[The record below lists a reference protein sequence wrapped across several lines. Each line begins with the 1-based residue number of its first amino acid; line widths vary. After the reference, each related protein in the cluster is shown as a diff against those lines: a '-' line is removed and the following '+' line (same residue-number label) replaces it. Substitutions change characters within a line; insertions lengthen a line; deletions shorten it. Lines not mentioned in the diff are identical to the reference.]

1 MVGIGGGVPT
11 KEADIRLGDVVVS
24 KPTKDFGGVVQYDFG
39 KTVGQGVFERTGTLN
54 KPPQILLTAIARLQA
69 DQMMETS
76 RIPEFLSEMIAKY
89 PGMRAGFTY
98 RGQGQDRLFDA
109 ASDHHG
115 LQNTCD
121 TCDTSR
127 LVTRPIRDR
136 HDPVVHYGLIA
147 SGNNVIKHG
156 STRDK
161 LGQELGIL
169 CFEMEAAGLMDNFP
183 CLVIRGICDYADSHE
198 NKEWQGYAAA
208 TAAAY
213 AKELLSV
220 IYPNQVE
227 ETPAAV
233 DTNLQD
239 ISQCVPNVMTDEDH
253 HCLADLLLTDPRNEK
268 IRIEWRED
276 KQSQLLWIKGDAGKG
291 KTMLM
296 IGIIDELQQQAARS
310 GKSPVTEVLSYFL
323 CQGTDSRL
331 NTATAIMRGLIYLLA
346 SEQPFLISHLRKKDD
361 HAGRKLFEDSSAF
374 YCLSDIF
381 RQMVQDPKLTAAYL
395 VVDALDECEEG
406 LPQLLDLI
414 IWTMSAQSS
423 CIKWIVSSRNR
434 YDIEQRLGI
443 DDSHARLSLE
453 LNADHISQAVDVY
466 VDHKVSQLV
475 SLRNDKTLQE
485 QVRDQIHQKSDG
497 TFLWV
502 ALVIEELRQVL
513 GADMLEVLED
523 MPSGLTLV
531 YDRMMKHI
539 QQLPRQYPRRCLLAL
554 SAATLTYQ
562 PFHLCEI
569 HVVAGLQGEVKDLE
583 DLERIIN
590 MCGSFLTI
598 RDNYVYFI
606 HQSAKDY
613 LTINAS
619 AIIFPAG
626 HERIHYDMFSWSL
639 DALLKTLRRDIYN
652 LQDPGGMM
660 KDVPDPD
667 PLASIRYSCVFWVD
681 HLCKADDKSLDRKKK
696 LFDDGAI
703 FAFLKEHFLHWLESL
718 SLIYKLSDGVLSI
731 KKLLHK
737 VQSEFTPSS
746 HRFVGFLK
754 DAEKF
759 VLKHRSIVERAPLQI
774 YGSALVFSPMRSEVR
789 IQHWKERLSSIKN
802 VVGIREGWDPCLQT
816 LEGHSSS
823 VKAVAFSPDGKVLAS
838 ASNDKTV
845 RLWDATTGAW
855 KQTLEGHS
863 YFVIAVA
870 FSPDEKVLASASSDT
885 TVRLWDATTGAW
897 KLTLEGHRSSVN
909 AVAFSPDGKVLATAS
924 DDTTVQLWDATT
936 GAWKRTLESHNSR
949 VYTVAFSLDGKVLAS
964 ASSNKTVQLWD
975 ATTGAW
981 KQTLEGHSY
990 FVIAVAFSPDEKVL
1004 ASASSDTTVRL
1015 WDATTGAWKL
1025 TLEGHRSS
1033 VNAVAFSPD
1042 GKVLATASDDTT
1054 VQLWDATTGAW
1065 KRTLESHNSR
1075 VYTVAF
1081 SLDGKVL
1088 ASASSNKTVQLWDA
1102 TTGASKQTL
1111 EGHIS
1116 RINAV
1121 VFSPDGKVLASA
1133 SSDKTV
1139 RLWDATTGAWKQTLE
1154 SHSYLVNAVA
1164 FSPDGKALASA
1175 SSDHTVRLWDATTGA
1190 WKQTLKGHSSSVNA
1204 VAFSQNGKAL
1214 ASASSDTTV
1223 RLWDSTPAWKQT
1235 LEGHSDRV
1243 NAVAFSPDGRVLASA
1258 SSDHTVQ
1265 LWDATTGAWKQTLEG
1280 HISQINAV
1288 AFSPDGKALASA
1300 SNDNTMRL
1308 WDVTTGAWKHT
1319 LDHSHWVIA
1328 VAFSPDGNVLASA
1341 SEDDTVRLWDATTG
1355 TWEQTLEGHSG
1366 QIIAVAFSPD
1376 GNVLASASHDNTVQL
1391 WDATTGAWKHTLEGH
1406 RNWVFA
1412 VAFSP
1417 DGKALALALDD
1428 KTVRLLDATT
1438 GAWKRTLDV
1447 NVFIRSLLFS
1457 MDGRY
1462 LKTDRGLLSLNSG
1475 SPDTCLRQEQSICAI
1490 FVNDEWVTQD
1500 GQNLLWLP
1508 PDYRPTCSALFN
1520 NMLVLGCRSGEVAF
1534 IEFVSS

>member
-1 MVGIGGGVPT
+1 MTATTTTLRNTHEYTVAWVCALPLEMAAAKSMLDEIHPNLPNSPGDQNTYVLGKIHAHNVIIACLPSGVYGTTSAATVANQMLCTFQSIRFGLMVGIGGGVPT

-39 KTVGQGVFERTGTLN
+39 KTVDQGVFERTGTLN
-54 KPPQILLTAIARLQA
+54 KPPQMLLTAIARLQA

-109 ASDHHG
+109 TSDHHG

-127 LVTRPIRDR
+127 LVTRPVRDR

-147 SGNNVIKHG
+147 SGNKVIEHG
-156 STRDK
+156 GTRDK

-183 CLVIRGICDYADSHE
+183 CLVIRGICDYADSHK
-198 NKEWQGYAAA
+198 NKQWQGYAAA

-220 IYPNQVE
+220 IHPNQVE

-233 DTNLQD
+233 NTNLQD

-268 IRIEWRED
+268 IRIEWTKGGLLSDSFRWILDNSEFRRWRED

-296 IGIIDELQQQAARS
+296 IGIIDELQQQVARS
-310 GKSPVTEVLSYFL
+310 RESSATEVLSYFL

-331 NTATAIMRGLIYLLA
+331 NTATAILRGLIYLLA
-346 SEQPFLISHLRKKDD
+346 SEQPFLISHLRKKYD

-374 YCLSDIF
+374 YCLSNIF
-381 RQMVQDPKLTAAYL
+381 RQMVQDPELTAAYL
-395 VVDALDECEEG
+395 VVDALDECEVG

-414 IWTMSAQSS
+414 TWTVTAQSS

-443 DDSHARLSLE
+443 DDSHTRLSLE
-453 LNADHISQAVDVY
+453 LNADHISHAVGVY
-466 VDHKVSQLV
+466 VEYKVSQLI
-475 SLRNDKTLQE
+475 SLRDDKALQE
-485 QVRDQIHQKSDG
+485 QVRDQMQQKSGG

-502 ALVIEELRQVL
+502 ALVIDELRRVL

-539 QQLPRQYPRRCLLAL
+539 QQLQRQYPRRCLLAL
-554 SAATLTYQ
+554 SAATLAYQ
-562 PFHLCEI
+562 PLHLREI

-639 DALLKTLRRDIYN
+639 DALSKTLRRDIYN

-667 PLASIRYSCVFWVD
+667 PLASTRYSCVFWVD
-681 HLCKADDKSLDRKKK
+681 HLCKVDDKSLDRKNN
-696 LFDDGAI
+696 LSDDGTI

-718 SLIYKLSDGVLSI
+718 SLIHKLSDAVLSI

-737 VQSEFTPSS
+737 VQSKFTPSS
-746 HRFVGFLK
+746 HQFVGFLR

-759 VLKHRSIVERAPLQI
+759 VLKHSSIVERAPLQI

-789 IQHWKERLSSIKN
+789 MQHWKERLSSIKN
-802 VVGIREGWDPCLQT
+802 VVGIREGWGPCLQT
-816 LEGHSSS
+816 LEGHNKS
-823 VKAVAFSPDGKVLAS
+823 VNAVAFSPDGKVLAS
-838 ASNDKTV
+838 ASDDTTV

-855 KQTLEGHS
+855 KQTLEGHNH
-863 YFVIAVA
+863 
-870 FSPDEKVLASASSDT
+870 
-885 TVRLWDATTGAW
+885 W
-897 KLTLEGHRSSVN
+897 VN
-909 AVAFSPDGKVLATAS
+909 
-924 DDTTVQLWDATT
+924 
-936 GAWKRTLESHNSR
+936 
-949 VYTVAFSLDGKVLAS
+949 TVA
-964 ASSNKTVQLWD
+964 
-975 ATTGAW
+975 
-981 KQTLEGHSY
+981 
-990 FVIAVAFSPDEKVL
+990 
-1004 ASASSDTTVRL
+1004 
-1015 WDATTGAWKL
+1015 
-1025 TLEGHRSS
+1025 
-1033 VNAVAFSPD
+1033 
-1042 GKVLATASDDTT
+1042 
-1054 VQLWDATTGAW
+1054 
-1065 KRTLESHNSR
+1065 
-1075 VYTVAF
+1075 
-1081 SLDGKVL
+1081 
-1088 ASASSNKTVQLWDA
+1088 
-1102 TTGASKQTL
+1102 
-1111 EGHIS
+1111 
-1116 RINAV
+1116 
-1121 VFSPDGKVLASA
+1121 FSPDGKVLASA

-1139 RLWDATTGAWKQTLE
+1139 RLWDATTGAWKLTLE
-1154 SHSYLVNAVA
+1154 GSRAVA
-1164 FSPDGKALASA
+1164 FSPDGRVLATAL
-1175 SSDHTVRLWDATTGA
+1175 SDATVRLWDATTGA
-1190 WKQTLKGHSSSVNA
+1190 WKQTL
-1204 VAFSQNGKAL
+1204 
-1214 ASASSDTTV
+1214 
-1223 RLWDSTPAWKQT
+1223 
-1235 LEGHSDRV
+1235 EGHSDWV
-1243 NAVAFSPDGRVLASA
+1243 SAVAFSPDGRVLAIA
-1258 SSDHTVQ
+1258 LSDTTVR

-1280 HISQINAV
+1280 HSDWVRAVAFSPDSKVLASASYDNTMRLWDATTGAWKQTLMGHSRWVAAV
-1288 AFSPDGKALASA
+1288 AFSPDGK
-1300 SNDNTMRL
+1300 
-1308 WDVTTGAWKHT
+1308 
-1319 LDHSHWVIA
+1319 
-1328 VAFSPDGNVLASA
+1328 VLASA
-1341 SEDDTVRLWDATTG
+1341 SGDDTVRLWDATTG
-1355 TWEQTLEGHSG
+1355 AWKQTLEGHSSF
-1366 QIIAVAFSPD
+1366 V
-1376 GNVLASASHDNTVQL
+1376 H
-1391 WDATTGAWKHTLEGH
+1391 
-1406 RNWVFA
+1406 A

-1417 DGKALALALDD
+1417 DGKALVSASGDTTMRLWDATTWAWKQTFEGHSRWVIAVAFSPDGKVLASASGD
-1428 KTVRLLDATT
+1428 KTVRLWDATT
-1438 GAWKRTLDV
+1438 GAWKQTLEGHSRWV
-1447 NVFIRSLLFS
+1447 NAIAFSPDGKVLASASADTTVRLCDATTGVWKLTLESHSDWVIAVAFSPDGKVLASASYDNTVRLWDATTGAWKQTLEGHSKSVTAVAFSPNGKILASASRDKTVRLWDATTGAWEQTLNVNKAIRSLLFS

-1475 SPDTCLRQEQSICAI
+1475 SPDTYLRQEQSICAI

-1500 GQNLLWLP
+1500 GQNLLWLSQ
-1508 PDYRPTCSALFN
+1508 DFKVTCAALFN
-1520 NMLVLGCRSGEVAF
+1520 NMLVLGIVDNTDIDDGNVEEKW
-1534 IEFVSS
+1534 EFEKILDVHNEDPRGLTYEIKWRHKDTTWQLEDDLR